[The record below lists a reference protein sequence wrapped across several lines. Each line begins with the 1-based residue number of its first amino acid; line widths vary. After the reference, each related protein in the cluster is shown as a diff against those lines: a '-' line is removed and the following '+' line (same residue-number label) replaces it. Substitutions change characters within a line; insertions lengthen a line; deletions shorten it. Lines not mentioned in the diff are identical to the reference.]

1 MRRPVGWAALVL
13 ATALVC
19 GSCAGSP
26 ELETDRA
33 QTLQE
38 SVLTVTAAAA
48 EGRWADAQTL
58 ITDTRAALDA
68 GKDAGEVST
77 QRYDEIAAA
86 LDRVAADLAAEQAA
100 ADAAAQAAAEQ
111 AAAEQAAAEQAAAE
125 QAAAEQAAPEVV
137 APKDKGK
144 KPGKGN
150 GDK

>member
-1 MRRPVGWAALVL
+1 MRRPVGWAAVVL

-19 GSCAGSP
+19 GSCAGST

-33 QTLQE
+33 QALQE

-48 EGRWADAQTL
+48 EGRWVDAQSL
-58 ITDTRAALDA
+58 LTDTRAALDA

-77 QRYDEIAAA
+77 ERYDEIVAA

-111 AAAEQAAAEQAAAE
+111 AAAEPVTPEP
-125 QAAAEQAAPEVV
+125 AAPEVV